1 MQEMLSYEEFKEKI
15 KEEVTERLD
24 TSKRVLLTPILKNN
38 GMVIDGLIIMEQ
50 CRNISPTIYL
60 NPYYDKYMEG
70 EAIDDIIED
79 VTKTYKKHLPTKDFD
94 ISQFRDFENASK
106 NIVFKLVSKEANKK
120 LLEDV
125 PYVEYQD
132 LALIFVCVVN
142 NFRKEYAT
150 ILIHNA
156 HANMWGVDAE
166 TLYQIALQNTPNI
179 HPYKF
184 DCLDYLVRQQGLS
197 DTEDVPMYI
206 LTNWTKIFGATCM
219 VYPTMLKRIADFL
232 QDNLII
238 IPSSVH
244 EVLIIPE
251 SDALR
256 IYTMD
261 ELNEMIVET
270 NETVVGSDEVLGDH
284 AYRFDRECEEIT
296 F

>member
-1 MQEMLSYEEFKEKI
+1 MRYEEFKETI
-15 KEEVTERLD
+15 KNEMIERLGED
-24 TSKRVLLTPILKNN
+24 KRVIITPILKNN
-38 GMVIDGLIIMEQ
+38 GTVYDGLIIMEQ
-50 CRNISPTIYL
+50 HLNISPTIYL
-60 NPYYDKYMEG
+60 NTYYNRFLNGVSME
-70 EAIDDIIED
+70 DIIYD
-79 VTKTYKKHLPTKDFD
+79 IMDTYHKNKPDKDFD
-94 ISQFRDFENASK
+94 ISTFRDFEKTSK
-106 NIVFKLVSKEANKK
+106 NIVFKLVSKEANKV

-132 LALIFVCVVN
+132 LALIFVCVVS
-142 NFRKEYAT
+142 NFKREYAT

-184 DCLDYLVRQQGLS
+184 DNLDYLVQKGLS
-197 DTEDVPMYI
+197 DAEDVPMYL
-206 LTNWTKIFGATCM
+206 LTNWTKIFGATSM
-219 VYPTMLKRIADFL
+219 VYPKMLKRIADFL

-251 SDALR
+251 SEALK
-256 IYTMD
+256 IYTM
-261 ELNEMIVET
+261 EEVNEMIVET
-270 NETVVGSDEVLGDH
+270 NETLLDRDEILGDH
-284 AYRFDRECEEIT
+284 AYRFDRESEEIT